1 MDDEAAA
8 VADWDQKSK
17 RSANNETGPQGSSL
31 VLFQKTTPKSFWE
44 LSLIMIDYDWFKID
58 LSSCSPPKIWHVQVG
73 HLKWKSFPRHADVS
87 QLGWEQMSSH
97 HGNIQ
102 NGNIMM
108 AMDITW

>member
-44 LSLIMIDYDWFKID
+44 LSLIMFDYDW
-58 LSSCSPPKIWHVQVG
+58 
-73 HLKWKSFPRHADVS
+73 
-87 QLGWEQMSSH
+87 
-97 HGNIQ
+97 
-102 NGNIMM
+102 
-108 AMDITW
+108 

>member
-44 LSLIMIDYDWFKID
+44 LYIIDYDWFIIMFSTKNMAC
-58 LSSCSPPKIWHVQVG
+58 SSGTP
-73 HLKWKSFPRHADVS
+73 
-87 QLGWEQMSSH
+87 
-97 HGNIQ
+97 
-102 NGNIMM
+102 
-108 AMDITW
+108 